1 MTRNISTLDRFSI
14 FVGGWRYAPAIM
26 SGRVF
31 SIGHGGRSLDVLV
44 AQLHT
49 LEVPFLIDVR
59 SSPYSKFQPEFSREP
74 LTTQLTQRKIR
85 YVFMGDLLG
94 GRPDDPDCY
103 NDEGKVDYQRCRM
116 KDFFVRGI
124 DRLRTAHLK
133 GMRVCLLCSEGKPW
147 ECHRSKLIGWVLQEH
162 GIAIEHV
169 LPDGSLR
176 SQEAVLEELTGN
188 QGDLFGSRFTS
199 RKAYT

>member
-1 MTRNISTLDRFSI
+1 
-14 FVGGWRYAPAIM
+14 M

-31 SIGHGGRSLDVLV
+31 SIGHGGRSLDTLV
-44 AQLHT
+44 AQLHK
-49 LEVPFLIDVR
+49 LEAPFLIDVR

-74 LTTQLTQRKIR
+74 LSSQLIQRQIR

-94 GRPDDPDCY
+94 GRPDDPECY
-103 NDEGKVDYQRCRM
+103 NDEGKVDYQRCRT

-133 GMRVCLLCSEGKPW
+133 GMRVCMLCSEAKPW

-162 GIAIEHV
+162 GIVVEHV

-176 SQEAVLEELTGN
+176 TQKQVIDEILGT
-188 QGDLFGSRFTS
+188 QGDLFGARLTS

>member
-1 MTRNISTLDRFSI
+1 
-14 FVGGWRYAPAIM
+14 M

-31 SIGHGGRSLDVLV
+31 SIGHGGRSLDTLV
-44 AQLHT
+44 AQLHA

-59 SSPYSKFQPEFSREP
+59 SSPYSRFQPEFSREP
-74 LTTQLTQRKIR
+74 LHAQLGEQKIR

-94 GRPDDPDCY
+94 GRPPDPDCY
-103 NDEGKVDYQRCRM
+103 DDAGKVDYQRCRT
-116 KDFFVRGI
+116 KDFFMRGI
-124 DRLRTAHLK
+124 DRLRTAHVK
-133 GMRVCLLCSEGKPW
+133 GMRVCMLCSEGKPW

-162 GIAIEHV
+162 GIAVEHV
-169 LPDGSLR
+169 LPDGSVR
-176 SQEAVLEELTGN
+176 TQDQVIEELTAG